1 MQMKTN
7 EEECHPGDPE
17 GVAVVR
23 RWRSIGA
30 PEPQLLCQVAL
41 TALYFIWAKPQLDS
55 QSKPDLDGE

>member
-1 MQMKTN
+1 MQMETN

-17 GVAVVR
+17 GVAVLR

-41 TALYFIWAKPQLDS
+41 TALKPQLDS